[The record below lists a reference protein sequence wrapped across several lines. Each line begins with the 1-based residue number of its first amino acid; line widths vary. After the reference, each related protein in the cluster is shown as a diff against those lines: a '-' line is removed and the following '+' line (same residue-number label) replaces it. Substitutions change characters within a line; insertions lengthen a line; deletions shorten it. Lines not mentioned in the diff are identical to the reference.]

1 VTDTATRL
9 TAALADRYRIERE
22 LGSGGM
28 ATVYLAEDL
37 KHHRHVAIKVLHPEL
52 SAVIGSERFLKEIEL
67 TANLQH
73 PHILPLYDSGAADTF
88 LYYVMPYIDGETLRV
103 RLERERQLPVAGAV
117 RIAKEVA
124 DALEYA
130 HRRSVVHRDIK
141 PENILLQGGH
151 ALVADFGIAL
161 AVQQAGGARM
171 TQTGMSLG
179 TPQYMSPEQA
189 MGDKAVDHRAD
200 IYALAA
206 VTYEMLAGEPPFSG
220 ASSQVIVAK
229 VLTEDPKPLVLQ
241 RRSIPEA
248 VERAIF
254 TGLEKLPADR
264 FDTAAEFAAALD
276 TESPARPSAP
286 QAKAPERARA
296 ISATLATALALGAMA
311 LGALAFWAGTRV
323 APGAGG
329 SAIAFGR
336 ATPVTWD
343 PGLEVHPALSP
354 DGRLVA
360 YAAGPVAT
368 RLRVFVRPV
377 AGGRSVPL
385 VDDTTQTQSAPR
397 WSPDGT
403 RVLFLSRNSV
413 YSAPSFGGPARSEIP
428 ARAQTVTWAGWS
440 PDGNSIGF
448 AAGDSIF
455 IRAAGGEPK
464 LVAPVLEPALCDW
477 APDGR
482 ALACAS
488 GNLQYAVAGLQ
499 FANLSPSQLVRVDV
513 ATGAVDTLT
522 DRGSANQS
530 PVWLDD
536 HRLLFI
542 SNRHG
547 PRDLYSIEVARGSA
561 RASAPVRVTTGLD
574 AHSISL
580 SADRR
585 LVAYA
590 AIRVTSNVWSV
601 PAPVQGQVSPYGGTQ
616 VTFGN
621 QLVESFT
628 VSADGKWLVYDSNL
642 AGNADIYRVPIG
654 GGEPERITTDP
665 SDDFFP
671 SLSPDGREVAFHS
684 WRAGNREIFVQPLD
698 GGQVQRVTNTP
709 GRQEVNATWSPDGSA
724 LAFFEF
730 EGRFDTLARAG
741 IWVAR
746 RGAPGTWQPAEKLVE
761 RGNWPAWSPDGRTVS
776 YGVGSIAN
784 RIATVPA
791 AGGSS
796 HLVYDAD
803 PAAGP
808 TVEQPAWS
816 PDGRSLYFK
825 SHDASGRASIW
836 VVPAAG
842 GTPRLVA
849 FFDDPARPSSRFNW
863 AMGGGKL
870 FFAIDERQSDV
881 WVLDVEGPSRR

>member
-1 VTDTATRL
+1 MTDVAARL
-9 TAALADRYRIERE
+9 TAALADRYRLERE

-130 HRRSVVHRDIK
+130 HRRSVVHRDVK

-241 RRSIPEA
+241 RRSIPES
-248 VERAIF
+248 VERAIL

-276 TESPARPSAP
+276 AEAPARGSAAHARVPESRRALSAP
-286 QAKAPERARA
+286 L
-296 ISATLATALALGAMA
+296 LAGLG
-311 LGALAFWAGTRV
+311 LGALALAALGYWAGTRA
-323 APGAGG
+323 APGAG
-329 SAIAFGR
+329 APIAFGR
-336 ATPVTWD
+336 AGPVTWD
-343 PGLEVHPALSP
+343 PGLEVHPAISP

-360 YAAGPVAT
+360 YAAGAVAT

-397 WSPDGT
+397 WSPDGA
-403 RVLFLSRNSV
+403 RVLFLSRGGV
-413 YSAPSFGGPARSEIP
+413 FSAPSFGGPARSEIP
-428 ARAQTVTWAGWS
+428 ARGDAVNWADWS
-440 PDGNSIGF
+440 PDGGSIGF
-448 AAGDSIF
+448 ASGDSIF
-455 IRAAGGEPK
+455 VRKAGGAPAFVARAPEPG
-464 LVAPVLEPALCDW
+464 LCDW
-477 APDGR
+477 SPDGQ

-488 GNLQYAVAGLQ
+488 GNLQYGVAGLQ
-499 FANLSPSQLVRVDV
+499 FANLSPSQLVLVNV

-522 DRGSANQS
+522 DRASANQS

-536 HRLLFI
+536 RRLLFI

-547 PRDLYSIEVARGSA
+547 PRDVYAIDVARTPA
-561 RASAPVRVTTGLD
+561 RAGAPFRLTTGLD

-580 SADRR
+580 SADRK
-585 LVAYA
+585 LLAFA
-590 AIRVTSNVWSV
+590 ALRVTSNVWAV
-601 PAPVQGQVSPYGGTQ
+601 PAPTQGQVSPYGGTQ

-628 VSADGKWLVYDSNL
+628 VSPDGKWLLYDSNL
-642 AGNADIYRVPIG
+642 AGNADIYRIPLG
-654 GGEPERITTDP
+654 GGEPERISSDP

-684 WRAGNREIFVQPLD
+684 WRTGNRDIFVQPLD
-698 GGQVQRVTNTP
+698 GGQVQQVTATP
-709 GRQEVNATWSPDGSA
+709 DRMEVNATWAPDGSA
-724 LAFFEF
+724 LAYFEF
-730 EGRFDTLARAG
+730 EQRWDSLSRGAIWVSRRAG
-741 IWVAR
+741 
-746 RGAPGTWQPAEKLVE
+746 GAWQPPERLVE
-761 RGNWPAWSPDGRTVS
+761 RGNWPAWSPDGRDIS
-776 YGVGSIAN
+776 YTIGTIGN
-784 RIATVPA
+784 RIHTVPA
-791 AGGSS
+791 AGGAPF
-796 HLVYDAD
+796 LVYDAT
-803 PAAGP
+803 PTGGP

-825 SHDASGRASIW
+825 SHDASGRAAIW
-836 VVPAAG
+836 VVSAAG
-842 GTPRLVA
+842 GSAPRLVT

-863 AMGGGKL
+863 AVGGGKL

-881 WVLDVEGPSRR
+881 WVLDVEAGAGR

>member
-1 VTDTATRL
+1 MTDTATRL
-9 TAALADRYRIERE
+9 SAALADRYRLERE

-37 KHHRHVAIKVLHPEL
+37 KHRRRVAIKVLHPEL

-103 RLERERQLPVAGAV
+103 RLERERQLPVASAV

-130 HRRSVVHRDIK
+130 HRRNVVHRDVK

-220 ASSQVIVAK
+220 PSSQVIVAK

-264 FDTAAEFAAALD
+264 FDTAAEFAAALEAE
-276 TESPARPSAP
+276 TSGRPSAAH
-286 QAKAPERARA
+286 AKAPARAR
-296 ISATLATALALGAMA
+296 SAPVLAGLG
-311 LGALAFWAGTRV
+311 LGALALAALAYWAGTR
-323 APGAGG
+323 ASAGAGG
-329 SAIAFGR
+329 PAIAFGR

-360 YAAGPVAT
+360 YAAGPTAT

-377 AGGRSVPL
+377 SGGRSVPL

-403 RVLFLSRNSV
+403 RVLFLSRDGV

-428 ARAQTVTWAGWS
+428 ARAEAATWADWS

-448 AAGDSIF
+448 AAGDSLF
-455 IRAAGGEPK
+455 IRSAGAEPK
-464 LVAPVLEPALCDW
+464 LVASVLEPALCAW

-499 FANLSPSQLVRVDV
+499 FANLSPSQLVLVHV
-513 ATGAVDTLT
+513 ESGAVDTLS
-522 DRGSANQS
+522 DRASANQS

-536 HRLLFI
+536 RRLLFI

-547 PRDLYSIEVARGSA
+547 PRDLYSIDVSRENG
-561 RASAPVRVTTGLD
+561 RANAPVRVTTGLD
-574 AHSISL
+574 AHTISL

-590 AIRVTSNVWSV
+590 ALRVTSNVWGV
-601 PAPVQGQVSPYGGTQ
+601 PAPSTGQVSPYGGSQ

-628 VSADGKWLVYDSNL
+628 VSPDGKWLVYDSNL
-642 AGNADIYRVPIG
+642 AGNADIYRIPLG

-671 SLSPDGREVAFHS
+671 SQSPDGREVAFHS
-684 WRAGNREIFVQPLD
+684 WRTGNREIFVQPLD
-698 GGQVQRVTNTP
+698 GGAVQRVTSTL
-709 GRQEVNATWSPDGSA
+709 RQEVNATWAPDGSA

-730 EGRFDTLARAG
+730 EGRFDSEARSG
-741 IWVAR
+741 IWIAR
-746 RGAPGTWQPAEKLVE
+746 RGSQGAWQPPVKLVE
-761 RGNWPAWSPDGRTVS
+761 RGNWNAWSPDGRTIS
-776 YGVGSIAN
+776 YSVGSIAN
-784 RIATVPA
+784 RIYTVPA
-791 AGGSS
+791 SGGEPR
-796 HLVYDAD
+796 LVYDAVS
-803 PAAGP
+803 AGGP
-808 TVEQPAWS
+808 TVEQPAWG
-816 PDGRSLYFK
+816 PDGRTIYFK

-842 GTPRLVA
+842 GAPRLVT

-863 AMGGGKL
+863 ALGGGKL
-870 FFAIDERQSDV
+870 YFAIDERQSDV
-881 WVLDVEGPSRR
+881 WVLDVESASRR

>member
-130 HRRSVVHRDIK
+130 HRRNVVHRDVK

-241 RRSIPEA
+241 RRSIPDS
-248 VERAIF
+248 VERAIL

-264 FDTAAEFAAALD
+264 FDTAAEFAAALEAE
-276 TESPARPSAP
+276 TPARASAAH
-286 QAKAPERARA
+286 AKAPEPRRAL
-296 ISATLATALALGAMA
+296 SAPLAAGLG
-311 LGALAFWAGTRV
+311 LGALALAALAYWAGTRS
-323 APGAGG
+323 ATGAGA
-329 SAIAFGR
+329 AIAFGR
-336 ATPVTWD
+336 ASPVTWD
-343 PGLEVHPALSP
+343 PGLEVHPSISP

-360 YAAGPVAT
+360 YAAGAVAT

-385 VDDTTQTQSAPR
+385 VDDTTQSQSAPR

-403 RVLFLSRNSV
+403 RVLFLSRGGV
-413 YSAPSFGGPARSEIP
+413 FSAPSFGGPARSEIP
-428 ARAQTVTWAGWS
+428 ARGDAVNWADWS
-440 PDGNSIGF
+440 PDGGSIGF
-448 AAGDSIF
+448 AVGDSIF
-455 IRAAGGEPK
+455 VRKAGGAPAFVARAVEPG
-464 LVAPVLEPALCDW
+464 LCDW
-477 APDGR
+477 SPDGE

-488 GNLQYAVAGLQ
+488 GNLQYGIAGLQ
-499 FANLSPSQLVRVDV
+499 FANLSPSQIVLVDV

-522 DRGSANQS
+522 DRASANQS

-536 HRLLFI
+536 SRLLFI

-547 PRDLYSIEVARGSA
+547 PRDVYSIEVSRGPG
-561 RASAPVRVTTGLD
+561 RAGALVRLTTGLD

-580 SADRR
+580 SADRK
-585 LVAYA
+585 LLAFA
-590 AIRVTSNVWSV
+590 ALRVTSNVWAV
-601 PAPVQGQVSPYGGTQ
+601 PASTQGQVSPYGGTQ

-628 VSADGKWLVYDSNL
+628 VSPDGKWLVYDSNL
-642 AGNADIYRVPIG
+642 AGNADIYRIPLG
-654 GGEPERITTDP
+654 GGEPERISTDP

-671 SLSPDGREVAFHS
+671 SQSPDGREVAFHS
-684 WRAGNREIFVQPLD
+684 WRTGNRDIFVQPLD
-698 GGQVQRVTNTP
+698 GGQVQQVTATP
-709 GRQEVNATWSPDGSA
+709 DRMEVNATWAPDGSA
-724 LAFFEF
+724 LAYFEF
-730 EGRFDTLARAG
+730 EQRWDSLSRGAIWVSRRAG
-741 IWVAR
+741 
-746 RGAPGTWQPAEKLVE
+746 GAWQAPERLVE
-761 RGNWPAWSPDGRTVS
+761 RGNWPAWSPDGRTIS
-776 YGVGSIAN
+776 YTIGTIGN
-784 RIATVPA
+784 RIYTVPA
-791 AGGSS
+791 TGGTPS
-796 HLVYDAD
+796 LVYDAT
-803 PAAGP
+803 PTGGP

-816 PDGRSLYFK
+816 PDGRSIYFK
-825 SHDASGRASIW
+825 SHDASGRAAIW
-836 VVPAAG
+836 VVSATGGAA
-842 GTPRLVA
+842 PRLVT

-863 AMGGGKL
+863 AVGGGKL
-870 FFAIDERQSDV
+870 LFAIDERQSDV
-881 WVLDVEGPSRR
+881 LVLDVESASAR